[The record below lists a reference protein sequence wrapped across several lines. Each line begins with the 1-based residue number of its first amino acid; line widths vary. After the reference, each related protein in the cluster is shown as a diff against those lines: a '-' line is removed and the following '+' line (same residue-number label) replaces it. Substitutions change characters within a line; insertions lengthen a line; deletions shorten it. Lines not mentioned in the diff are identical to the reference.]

1 MAEPNLFNFE
11 DFLETQPQALYQ
23 SFLQDPATRMTPSM
37 RKYYRNQFN
46 QIQGEYIGELARQ
59 MRQGKVPTMRFEDYL
74 QSDVFT
80 QAKPPSAEQ
89 LTQDPASSFY
99 GGPKTQYPSQPYDLS
114 SPMYSLTGYDRFRRE
129 SPFTRS
135 GYGAGPMGQRIFAP
149 SARWITY

>member
-1 MAEPNLFNFE
+1 
-11 DFLETQPQALYQ
+11 
-23 SFLQDPATRMTPSM
+23 
-37 RKYYRNQFN
+37 
-46 QIQGEYIGELARQ
+46 
-59 MRQGKVPTMRFEDYL
+59 MRFEDYL

>member
-59 MRQGKVPTMRFEDYL
+59 MRQGNVPTMRFQDYL

-114 SPMYSLTGYDRFRRE
+114 SPMYSLTGYDRFRKE